1 MEDHR
6 LKSYCLV
13 VETKS
18 FSRAAQAKRM
28 TQSAMSRLVKNLEDE
43 LGVQLLRREGKA
55 ATPTPAG
62 KLFYDQAKKILEQ
75 YREMENSI
83 NGLIHRVNGPLSIG
97 VSKTPAA
104 YLLPQLLYTF
114 SRAYPDIGLEIT
126 VSNTEQIILGLRK
139 GAVDIGIV
147 DGSVNDHNISAEK
160 IAGDEIVIISAED
173 NPLAGKNKISLQD
186 LASQPFI
193 MPEPGSGAREIV
205 DIFFREQGIA
215 AKNVNVHMTIGSPEL
230 IVQMVQAGMG
240 IAFVSKWSVFKAVKE
255 GTLKLLKFSNKKLV
269 RHFYLVSIDKGAA
282 SLAVRTFRAFVKEYK
297 FFIPF

>member
-28 TQSAMSRLVKNLEDE
+28 TQSAMSRLVKSLEEE
-43 LGVQLLRREGKA
+43 LGIQLLHRDGKA
-55 ATPTPAG
+55 VTPTPAG
-62 KLFYDQAKKILEQ
+62 RLFYDQAKKILEQ
-75 YREMENSI
+75 YREMGNSI
-83 NGLIHRVNGPLSIG
+83 NGLIHKVKGPLSIG

-114 SRAYPDIGLEIT
+114 SRTYPDIGLEIT
-126 VSNTEQIILGLRK
+126 VSNTEQVILGLRE
-139 GAVDIGIV
+139 GAVDMGIV
-147 DGSVNDHNISAEK
+147 EGPVNDDNISAEK

-173 NPLAGKNKISLQD
+173 NPLAGKKKISVQD
-186 LASQPFI
+186 LTAQPFI
-193 MPEPGSGAREIV
+193 MPEPGSGTREIV
-205 DIFFREQGIA
+205 NVFFREQGIA
-215 AKNVNVHMTIGSPEL
+215 AKDMNVHMTIGSPEL

-269 RHFYLVSIDKGAA
+269 RHFYLVGIDRGATSVA
-282 SLAVRTFRAFVKEYK
+282 LRTFRAFVKEYK